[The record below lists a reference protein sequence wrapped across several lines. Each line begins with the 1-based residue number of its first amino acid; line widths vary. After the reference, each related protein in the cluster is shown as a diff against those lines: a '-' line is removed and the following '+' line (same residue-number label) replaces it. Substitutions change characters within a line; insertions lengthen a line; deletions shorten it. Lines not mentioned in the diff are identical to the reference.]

1 MKRSQLFF
9 FTTTAALL
17 LSATPLAAT
26 DNSAITNSSTAS
38 SDDDMFGDDTFVD
51 MNGDST
57 EGSTTSG
64 NTNDSTNAVS
74 ASTNTPSSASSTL
87 KATDLAHGI
96 IFQTGA
102 VKVGGTFT
110 MSAST
115 LTTLYDDSD
124 ASFKDN
130 VYNTTLTP
138 KATGELTVDAR
149 PTQTLRMFTRFGM
162 KYPYTV
168 SAYTATTTYVFPITT
183 TPAAPTAT
191 SLSLTSII
199 NSFYVKELF
208 TDFSLKD
215 RVFFRFGLH
224 TVTWGTGYFFSPVS
238 DMINTSTIDPEDPTA
253 QVNGALNLRTQ
264 ITFPGTQN
272 CLWMYVIPDTT
283 LNTTTYAYDA
293 RKTALAAKGDIL
305 LGDWELG
312 MGAFWKYE
320 NAPKAMLTASGSI
333 INNKVSVFAEGVYSY
348 GSAAEWN
355 TSTDWDDKTNIF
367 QATAGAS
374 YYWKTP
380 QITFAAQYYYDSNED
395 DDAITTKGHNIA
407 GTISFGKVGTT
418 DLTANIFSIFY
429 LQRDT
434 DTVTVSGVSYTP
446 SRAIIS
452 ASLAYA
458 PIDEL
463 SISAGPYITIQSFDE
478 IPTTALKLTATLGGG
493 KF

>member
-17 LSATPLAAT
+17 LIATPLAAA
-26 DNSAITNSSTAS
+26 DNPAKTNSSTAS
-38 SDDDMFGDDTFVD
+38 SDDDMFADDTLVD
-51 MNGDST
+51 MNGNSAEDS
-57 EGSTTSG
+57 STSSTS
-64 NTNDSTNAVS
+64 T

-138 KATGELTVDAR
+138 TATGELTVDAR
-149 PTQTLRMFTRFGM
+149 PTQTLRMFAKFGM

-168 SAYTATTTYVFPITT
+168 IAYTTTSTYLHPNATH
-183 TPAAPTAT
+183 PTVTDAT
-191 SLSLTSII
+191 SISLTNII

-238 DMINTSTIDPEDPTA
+238 DMINTSAIDPEDPTA

-283 LNTTTYAYDA
+283 LNTATYAYDA
-293 RKTALAAKGDIL
+293 RKTAFAAKGDIL
-305 LGDWELG
+305 LGNWELG

-320 NAPKAMLTASGSI
+320 NAPKGMLTASGSI
-333 INNKVSVFAEGVYSY
+333 INSKVSVFAEGVYSY
-348 GSAAEWN
+348 GSETEWKAN
-355 TSTDWDDKTNIF
+355 TGWDDKSNIF
-367 QATAGAS
+367 QATVGAS

-380 QITFAAQYYYDSNED
+380 QITFAAQYYYDNNED
-395 DDAITTKGHNIA
+395 DDATTTKGHNIA
-407 GTISFGKVGTT
+407 GTIAFAKIGTT
-418 DLTANIFSIFY
+418 NLTGNIFGIFH
-429 LQRDT
+429 LGCDT
-434 DTVTVSGVSYTP
+434 DPIITPAGTYTP
-446 SRAIIS
+446 SRAIVS
-452 ASLAYA
+452 ASLTYS
-458 PIDEL
+458 PIDNL
-463 SISAGPYITIQSFDE
+463 SLSAGPYVTIHTFDE
-478 IPTTALKLTATLGGG
+478 APTVALKLTATLGGG